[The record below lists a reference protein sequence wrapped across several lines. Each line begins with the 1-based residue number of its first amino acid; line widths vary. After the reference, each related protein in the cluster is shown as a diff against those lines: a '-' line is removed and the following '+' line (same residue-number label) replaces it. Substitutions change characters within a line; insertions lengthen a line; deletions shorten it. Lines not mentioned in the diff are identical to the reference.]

1 MLNIQLNWDPS
12 VTWQNFDSNQS
23 IGTKEEAAFE
33 QAVERAAQVYENL
46 FTNNVTV
53 TIDVG

>member
-33 QAVERAAQVYENL
+33 QAVERAAQV
-46 FTNNVTV
+46 
-53 TIDVG
+53 